1 MRIAVTGASGFIGRS
16 LCARLSGAGHAVRAL
31 VRVPTEDLAA
41 LTSCEQVPV
50 GDLQGFTAWPRA
62 LEGAKAVVH
71 LAAYAH
77 GRGADASLERLNV
90 DATLAAARAA
100 RQVGTHFVF
109 VSSVK
114 VHGEQTRAP
123 LTEASP
129 LAPQDR
135 YGESKARAEDSLR
148 GIAGLRL
155 TVLRPPLVYGPGV
168 KANFRTLMAAV
179 ARGVPLPL
187 ASVDNR
193 RSLLYVGNFADA
205 IASCLTQP
213 ASIGKTYLI
222 ADGAAL
228 STAQLCRDLGAA
240 LRRPARLFPFPPMW
254 LPRKLAASL
263 EIDDGAIRG
272 ELGWRPPYS
281 SQAGLQAAADWWR
294 RLESP
299 R

>member
-16 LCARLSGAGHAVRAL
+16 LCARLSGAGHEVRAL
-31 VRVPTEDLAA
+31 VRSPSTELAA
-41 LTSCEQVPV
+41 LTGCEQVPT
-50 GDLQGFTAWPRA
+50 GDLEGFAAWPRA
-62 LEGAKAVVH
+62 LEGAQAIVH

-77 GRGADASLERLNV
+77 GRGADASLERVNV
-90 DATLAAARAA
+90 DAALAGARAA
-100 RQVGTHFVF
+100 SEHAAHFLF

-114 VHGEQTRAP
+114 VHGERTGAP
-123 LTEASP
+123 LSEASP

-135 YGESKARAEDSLR
+135 YAESKARAEEGLR

-168 KANFRTLMAAV
+168 KANFRALMGVV

-187 ASVDNR
+187 ASVNNR

-205 IASCLTQP
+205 IERCLLQA
-213 ASIGKTYLI
+213 ASIGKTYLV

-228 STAQLCRDLGAA
+228 SSAQLCRELGAA
-240 LRRPARLFPFPPMW
+240 LARPARLFPFPPAW

-263 EIDDGAIRG
+263 EVDDAAIRN
-272 ELGWRPPYS
+272 ELGWRPPFS
-281 SQAGLQAAADWWR
+281 RQAGLQATADWWR
-294 RLESP
+294 RLKSG